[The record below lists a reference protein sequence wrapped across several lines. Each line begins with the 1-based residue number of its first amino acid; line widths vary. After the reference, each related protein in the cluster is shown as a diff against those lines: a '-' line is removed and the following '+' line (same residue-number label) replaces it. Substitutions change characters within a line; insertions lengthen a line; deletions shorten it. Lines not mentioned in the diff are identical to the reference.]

1 MKYMEKLKKRMED
14 KKTVLVNLCDLSNPT
29 CGFGQIALN
38 YGKQFSEAHKDVH
51 FVFLIPDNSCRSF
64 GEKVSYIVIR
74 RFLNKRFS
82 FMLPKV
88 DIWHSV
94 NQQQKLLRLGG
105 DTKFIYTIHDLNF
118 LIEKNAIKAK
128 RKLRKVQKLVDKA
141 TVITAIS
148 HYVADD
154 LRKHLDLKGKEI
166 RVIYNGVERIDHLP
180 GKQPGFARNRPYFFT
195 IGQIR
200 TKKNFHVLLD
210 VMRAFPEYDLYICGD
225 DHFDYAQFIK
235 EQIQEKCLSNVFL
248 TGKIS
253 QDEKVWL
260 YRNCEAFLFPSKIE
274 GFGLPV
280 IEAMQFGKAVFS
292 SNCTSLPEVC
302 GGHAVIWDN
311 FETDY
316 MVQSIRDNLLEF
328 YKDTKRIERMK
339 EYANSFSYEKHIQAY
354 LDLYQELL

>member
-1 MKYMEKLKKRMED
+1 
-14 KKTVLVNLCDLSNPT
+14 
-29 CGFGQIALN
+29 
-38 YGKQFSEAHKDVH
+38 
-51 FVFLIPDNSCRSF
+51 
-64 GEKVSYIVIR
+64 
-74 RFLNKRFS
+74 
-82 FMLPKV
+82 MLPKV